1 MLEVRAPSHSKRKL
15 RWVRATAIRDAA
27 SLIRLRKEIRFYAI
41 FPRMK
46 NLDHTRRRFMA
57 TFAGAGLGSTLV
69 PGIVWARVQD
79 APTPK
84 VTLAMIN
91 EALKLAGVEVS
102 EEEKT
107 GLVDGA
113 NRNLSG
119 YDDLRKLHIPP
130 DVSPP
135 FHFSPV
141 TPGMTVSKAKQPF
154 RLSAAPAVKRPAN
167 LEDAAFWP
175 VRHLAELLRTRQVTS
190 LELTEMYLAR
200 LHRYNGL
207 LNNVVTFLDDHGRAE
222 AKRAD
227 QEIAAGKYKG
237 PLHGIPWGAK
247 DIISLKGHPTT
258 WGSAP
263 FKEQVL
269 DYDATVIEQLRDA
282 GAVLI
287 AKVTTGELAGGDNW
301 FGGQTKSPW
310 DPTQG
315 SSGSSAGPS
324 SATAAGC
331 IAFGIGTETSG
342 SILSP
347 SARCGLAGLRPTFG
361 RVSRYGVMAL
371 SWTQDRL
378 GPICR
383 YAEDTAIVMQ
393 AISKPDGRDMSVTDV
408 PFNWNASFNIKA
420 LKVGIIQESFD
431 EITNASA
438 KANADKML
446 ATFKQIGITQFIP
459 ITVPNFTTSTG
470 SFGVERTA
478 YFDEHARAG
487 RMKGTRGGT
496 QSAGYLLPAPLYL
509 QQQRARMMMMMEL
522 QKATAHVDVY
532 LVGSNNTGV
541 GGPGPRPAGGA
552 PEPPRPP
559 QPERPQTPSQRHFG
573 YANLAGYP
581 AINLPNG
588 FADTGGPTNAVIYG
602 QPYRELEII
611 ALAKAYQDA
620 AGFHLQKPAKL
631 DQPTTTQ
638 GQ

>member
-1 MLEVRAPSHSKRKL
+1 
-15 RWVRATAIRDAA
+15 
-27 SLIRLRKEIRFYAI
+27 
-41 FPRMK
+41 MK
-46 NLDHTRRRFMA
+46 NLHLRQGYGGKVDQTRRRFMA

-69 PGIVWARVQD
+69 PGIVWARIQENGGQ
-79 APTPK
+79 K

-102 EEEKT
+102 DEEKT
-107 GLVDGA
+107 GLVEGA
-113 NRNLSG
+113 NRNLAG
-119 YDDLRKLHIPP
+119 FDDLRKLHIPP

-154 RLSAAPAVKRPAN
+154 RLSAAPTVKRPAN
-167 LEDAAFWP
+167 LEDVAFWP
-175 VRHLAELLRTRQVTS
+175 VRHLAELVRTRQVS
-190 LELTEMYLAR
+190 SIELTEMYLAR
-200 LHRYNGL
+200 LHRYNSL
-207 LNNVVTFLDDHGRAE
+207 LNNVVTFLDDYGRAE
-222 AKRAD
+222 ARRAD
-227 QEIAAGKYKG
+227 QETAAGKYRG

-247 DIISLKGHPTT
+247 DIISVKGYPTT
-258 WGSAP
+258 WGAAP

-310 DPTQG
+310 DPAQG

-347 SARCGLAGLRPTFG
+347 AARCGLAGLRPTFG
-361 RVSRYGVMAL
+361 RISRYGVMAL

-393 AISKPDGRDMSVTDV
+393 AIARPDGRDMSVTDV
-408 PFNWNASFNIKA
+408 PFNWNAAFDIRK
-420 LKVGIIQESFD
+420 LRVGIIQESFD

-438 KANADKML
+438 KANAAKML
-446 ATFKQIGITQFIP
+446 ATFKSLGVTQFIP
-459 ITVPNFTTSTG
+459 ITVPNFTTGTG
-470 SFGVERTA
+470 GFGPERTA
-478 YFDEHARAG
+478 YFEEHARAG

-496 QSAGYLLPAPLYL
+496 QSAGYLLPAPIYL

-541 GGPGPRPAGGA
+541 GGPGPRAAGAA
-552 PEPPRPP
+552 PEAPRPT
-559 QPERPQTPSQRHFG
+559 QPERPQTPTQRHFG

-588 FADTGGPTNAVIYG
+588 FADTGGPTNAVIYA

-620 AGFHLQKPAKL
+620 AGFHLVKPTKL
-631 DQPTTTQ
+631 DLPQTTVARQ
-638 GQ
+638 L